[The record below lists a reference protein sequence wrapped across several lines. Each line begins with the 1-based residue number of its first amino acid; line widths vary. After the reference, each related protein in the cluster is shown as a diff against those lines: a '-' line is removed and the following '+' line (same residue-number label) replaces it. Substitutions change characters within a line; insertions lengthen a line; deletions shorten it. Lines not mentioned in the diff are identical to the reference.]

1 MKKSTN
7 KHTLVIEK
15 YSRSNELQVKQLID
29 LYNEDS
35 YLFHLLRENKTK
47 CAYIAY
53 YKKDVVGV
61 FFTWNSNFHPYCTYF
76 RMYTNPFY
84 SELHI
89 EQFLLNEISKR
100 ENFKLPLQTSIWE
113 TSAHLKAFFEE
124 HNFTE
129 IRRTYMPILD
139 VRKIITIDTMLHSNY
154 AVQSLSNILSNNS
167 FFEKLAYVVK
177 TNYEETHSA
186 NPVASFPLEAWK
198 EQILAD
204 DVLLDGS
211 FVIIDEETEIIAYS
225 FLHTSEKDNTVE
237 LGWCGTHNTE
247 NASLLK
253 LLVFKQAMYA
263 NTHGYSFI
271 QGEFDSTSIYAMEIL
286 KSFPFNP
293 CATWITYQKEIGR

>member
-1 MKKSTN
+1 MKKSSN
-7 KHTLVIEK
+7 ENNLIIEK
-15 YSRSNELQVKQLID
+15 YSRSNELKVKQLID

-35 YLFHLLRENKTK
+35 YLFNLLRDSKTK
-47 CAYIAY
+47 CAYVAY
-53 YKKDVVGV
+53 YKRDVVGI
-61 FFTWNSNFHPYCTYF
+61 FFTWSSSFHPYCTYF
-76 RMYTNPFY
+76 RIYTNPFY
-84 SELHI
+84 SKLHI
-89 EQFLLNEISKR
+89 EQFLLNEILKR
-100 ENFKLPLQTSIWE
+100 ESFKLPLQTSIWE
-113 TSAHLKAFFEE
+113 TSAHLKAYYEE

-139 VRKIITIDTMLHSNY
+139 VQKIISIDTMLHLNY
-154 AVQSLSNILSNNS
+154 DVQSLSNILSNNS
-167 FFEKLAYVVK
+167 FFEKLAHLVK
-177 TNYEETHSA
+177 TNYEDTHLA

-247 NASLLK
+247 NVSLLK

-293 CATWITYQKEIGR
+293 CATWITYQKEAGK

>member
-89 EQFLLNEISKR
+89 EQFLLNEILKR

-139 VRKIITIDTMLHSNY
+139 VRKIITINTMLHSNY

-177 TNYEETHSA
+177 TNYEETHLA
-186 NPVASFPLEAWK
+186 NPVSSFPLEAWK

>member
-1 MKKSTN
+1 MKKSSN
-7 KHTLVIEK
+7 ENNLIIEK
-15 YSRSNELQVKQLID
+15 YSRSDELKIKQLID
-29 LYNEDS
+29 LYNEES
-35 YLFHLLRENKTK
+35 YLFNLLRDNKTK
-47 CAYIAY
+47 CAYVAY

-76 RMYTNPFY
+76 RIYTNPFY

-89 EQFLLNEISKR
+89 EQFLLNEIQKR

-113 TSAHLKAFFEE
+113 TSAHLKAYYEE

-139 VRKIITIDTMLHSNY
+139 VRKIIAIDTMLHSNY
-154 AVQSLSNILSNNS
+154 DVQTLSNILSNDS
-167 FFEKLAYVVK
+167 FFEKLAHLVK
-177 TNYEETHSA
+177 TNYEDTHLA
-186 NPVASFPLEAWK
+186 NPVASYPLETWK
-198 EQILAD
+198 GQILTD

-211 FVIIDEETEIIAYS
+211 FVMIDEENKIIAYS

-237 LGWCGTHNTE
+237 LGWCGTHTTE
-247 NASLLK
+247 NLSLLK

-263 NTHGYSFI
+263 SKHGYSFI

-286 KSFPFNP
+286 KSLPFNP
-293 CATWITYQKEIGR
+293 CPTWITYQKEARK

>member
-29 LYNEDS
+29 LYNEES

-47 CAYIAY
+47 CAYAAY
-53 YKKDVVGV
+53 YKKDVVGI
-61 FFTWNSNFHPYCTYF
+61 FFAWGSTFHPYCTYF
-76 RMYTNPFY
+76 RIYTNPFY

-89 EQFLLNEISKR
+89 EKFLLNEISKR

-139 VRKIITIDTMLHSNY
+139 VPKIITIDTMLHSNY
-154 AVQSLSNILSNNS
+154 AVQILSNISSNTS

-177 TNYEETHSA
+177 MNYEDTHLA

-247 NASLLK
+247 NVSLLK

-263 NTHGYSFI
+263 NTHGYSFV

>member
-129 IRRTYMPILD
+129 IRRTYMPILV

-177 TNYEETHSA
+177 TNYEETHLA